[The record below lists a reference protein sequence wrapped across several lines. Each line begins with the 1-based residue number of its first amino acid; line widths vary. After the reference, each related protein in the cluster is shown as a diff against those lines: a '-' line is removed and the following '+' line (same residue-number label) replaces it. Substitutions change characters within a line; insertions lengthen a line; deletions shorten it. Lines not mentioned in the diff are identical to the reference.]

1 MRRTFKTQ
9 VLDKSGTLN
18 RLTSTFLR
26 RQFNIVTLSVTP
38 STQPGISDLTF
49 VAELDEVNHV
59 QSLIRHLEKQVNVLT
74 VQDITDTS
82 SYSVE
87 LLLVKVATPSD
98 NNVLYDLIQQ
108 NDALVSVLKEEDG
121 YTYLQ
126 AAGNEASLNQLLE
139 QLSSLEIDQVSRTGT
154 AALL

>member
-74 VQDITDTS
+74 VQDVTDTS
-82 SYSVE
+82 TYSVE
-87 LLLVKVATPSD
+87 LLLVKVATPS
-98 NNVLYDLIQQ
+98 NNEVLYDLIQ
-108 NDALVSVLKEEDG
+108 NSDALVSVLKEEDG
-121 YTYLQ
+121 FTYLQ

-139 QLSSLEIDQVSRTGT
+139 QLSSLEIEQVSRTGT

>member
-74 VQDITDTS
+74 VQDVTDTS
-82 SYSVE
+82 TYSVE

-98 NNVLYDLIQQ
+98 NEVLYDLIQQ

-121 YTYLQ
+121 FTYLQ

-139 QLSSLEIDQVSRTGT
+139 QLSSLEIAQVSRTGT

>member
-38 STQPGISDLTF
+38 STTPGISDLTF
-49 VAELDEVNHV
+49 VAELDEADQV

-82 SYSVE
+82 TYSVE
-87 LLLVKVATPSD
+87 LLLVKVATPSED
-98 NNVLYDLIQQ
+98 ETLHEFIQQ
-108 NDALVSVLKEEDG
+108 SDALVSVLKEEDG
-121 YTYLQ
+121 FTHLQ
-126 AAGNEASLNQLLE
+126 AAGSETALNQLLE
-139 QLSSLEIDQVSRTGT
+139 QLSSLEIKQVSRTGT